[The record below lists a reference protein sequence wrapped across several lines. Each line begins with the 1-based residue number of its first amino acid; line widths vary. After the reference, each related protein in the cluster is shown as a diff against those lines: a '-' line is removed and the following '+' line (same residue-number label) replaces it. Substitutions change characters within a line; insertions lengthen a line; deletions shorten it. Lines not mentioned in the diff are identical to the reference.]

1 MYVCMYVDRYVCM
14 YVCVYVCMHAMCFNV
29 CLYAMCMHAMFVF
42 CNVCTVFNVF
52 FVCMHVRMYVRMYVC
67 TNVRMYMHMYVPM
80 CVCMYVLHGDV
91 WMIFVPGPHLFNHFC
106 VLSKKYFNKSV
117 DGVSVLDHFGVNW
130 CLYRNVKTQVA
141 QV

>member
-1 MYVCMYVDRYVCM
+1 MYFLYVCMYVCMYV
-14 YVCVYVCMHAMCFNV
+14 
-29 CLYAMCMHAMFVF
+29 
-42 CNVCTVFNVF
+42 CT
-52 FVCMHVRMYVRMYVC
+52 YVRMYKCTYVHAYVRTHVC
-67 TNVRMYMHMYVPM
+67 MYE
-80 CVCMYVLHGDV
+80 CMYVLHGDV